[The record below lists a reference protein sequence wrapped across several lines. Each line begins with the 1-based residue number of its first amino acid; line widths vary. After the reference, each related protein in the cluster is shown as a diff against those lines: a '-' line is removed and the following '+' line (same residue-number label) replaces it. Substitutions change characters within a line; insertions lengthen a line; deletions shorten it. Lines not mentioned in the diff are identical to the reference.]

1 MIYSSKIHFNR
12 DIFRFQL
19 NELKMYWMKSQIIF
33 NSVDTA
39 KKMDQSAEAHMLL
52 IEIFLKK

>member
-52 IEIFLKK
+52 IEIF

>member
-1 MIYSSKIHFNR
+1 MTYSSKIHFNR

-39 KKMDQSAEAHMLL
+39 KKMDQSAEADMLL